1 MFPAPEDQMFF
12 LVPEGPNVYSYQINQ
27 RFGLQRSPMLPHD
40 IALLWSAITHWA
52 KTINIWPRCGR
63 NTKNQLVPNLHYTFK
78 TLRVTR
84 VNSRD
89 PQGEF
94 I

>member
-1 MFPAPEDQMFF
+1 MFF

-52 KTINIWPRCGR
+52 EDYKH
-63 NTKNQLVPNLHYTFK
+63 LAA
-78 TLRVTR
+78 LR
-84 VNSRD
+84 
-89 PQGEF
+89 PEH
-94 I
+94 